1 MTDDRRDSPS
11 PTLLWA
17 KQHTGEVDAALM
29 AFMAGDDIILDR
41 ELFVHDIEASRVHA
55 AALASIGILK
65 AQELAAITA
74 SLEALRAAYSSGDF
88 VLDARY
94 EDGHSAIEDWLTQ
107 QLGDLGAK
115 IHTGR
120 SRNDQVLVASRLYLR
135 QALEEVQ
142 TRCAQLADICLR
154 RAEAD
159 MLTPMPGYTH
169 LQRAVV
175 SSLGLW
181 FAGFAEA
188 FIDDVVL
195 ARDTRSWIDA
205 NPLGTAAG
213 YGVSL
218 PLDRNL
224 STRELGFARLQVNPI
239 YAQNSRGRFELQAL
253 TALSQVLMDLRRVSW
268 DLSLFAAT
276 EFDFLQLPDRY
287 TTGSSIMPNKR
298 NPDPIELLRAAPAPV
313 LGAIT
318 ELQSV
323 LSLPSGYQRDLQ
335 LTKGPMVRGVT
346 AGLQALR
353 ISVGLLADVDF
364 DRPRM
369 AQAISPEMYATDYA
383 YELVAEGMPF
393 RQAYREAAARTEE
406 SVARDPVASLQRR
419 TSPGAPGQPLL
430 ETLRERLSALSDI
443 GDEAS
448 LS

>member
-1 MTDDRRDSPS
+1 MTDERRETPS
-11 PTLLWA
+11 PTLLWRKEGA
-17 KQHTGEVDAALM
+17 AQVDAELM
-29 AFMAGDDIILDR
+29 AFMAGDDIVLDR
-41 ELFVHDIEASRVHA
+41 ELFVHDIAASRVHA
-55 AALASIGILK
+55 AALASIRVLEDDELK
-65 AQELAAITA
+65 AIEA
-74 SLEALRAAYSSGDF
+74 SLDALRAAYTGGDF
-88 VLDARY
+88 TLDSRY
-94 EDGHSAIEDWLTQ
+94 EDGHSAIEDWLTKD
-107 QLGDLGAK
+107 LGKLGAK

-135 QALEEVQ
+135 EALEEVESL
-142 TRCAQLADICLR
+142 CAQLASICLE
-154 RAEAD
+154 RADAD

-195 ARDTRSWIDA
+195 SRDTRRWIDA

-218 PLDRNL
+218 PLDREL
-224 STRELGFARLQVNPI
+224 STRALAFERLQVNPI

-253 TALSQVLMDLRRVSW
+253 TALSQVLMDLRRISW
-268 DLSLFAAT
+268 DLSLFAAA
-276 EFDFLQLPDRY
+276 EFDFLRLPDRY

-298 NPDPIELLRAAPAPV
+298 NPDPVELLRAAPAPV

-318 ELQSV
+318 ELQSL

-335 LTKGPMVRGVT
+335 LTKGPMVRGVR
-346 AGLQALR
+346 ASLQALR
-353 ISVGLLADVDF
+353 ISVGLLTDVDF
-364 DRPRM
+364 DRTRM
-369 AQAISPEMYATDYA
+369 AEAISPDMYATDYA

-406 SVARDPVASLQRR
+406 SAPRDPVASLRR
-419 TSPGAPGQPLL
+419 RISPGAPGQPLL
-430 ETLRERLSALSDI
+430 DTLRKRLSALSDV
-443 GDEAS
+443 GAGGG
-448 LS
+448 LG

>member
-1 MTDDRRDSPS
+1 MTEQQDPPETAPR
-11 PTLLWA
+11 LLWR
-17 KQHTGEVDAALM
+17 KQSTGEVDAALM
-29 AFMAGDDIILDR
+29 AFMAGDDIVLDR
-41 ELFVHDIEASRVHA
+41 KLFVHDIAASRVHA
-55 AALASIGILK
+55 AGLASIGILSK
-65 AQELAAITA
+65 EELGAIEQ
-74 SLEALRAAYSSGDF
+74 SLDALDRAYAEGDF
-88 VLDARY
+88 TLDARY
-94 EDGHSAIEDWLTQ
+94 EDGHSAIEDWLTEH
-107 QLGDLGAK
+107 LGELGQK

-135 QALEEVQ
+135 AALDEVHSLC
-142 TRCAQLADICLR
+142 TELARICLR
-154 RAEAD
+154 RADAD

-188 FIDDVVL
+188 FIDDAVL
-195 ARDTRSWIDA
+195 TRDTRRWIDA

-218 PLDRNL
+218 PLDRAL
-224 STRELGFARLQVNPI
+224 STRLLEFDRLQINPI

-253 TALSQVLMDLRRVSW
+253 TALSQVLMDLRRLSW
-268 DLSLFAAT
+268 DLSLFAAA

-313 LGAIT
+313 LGAMT

-335 LTKGPMVRGVT
+335 NTKGPMVRGVS

-353 ISVGLLADVDF
+353 ISVGLIADVEF
-364 DRPRM
+364 DRERM
-369 AQAISPEMYATDYA
+369 AAAISPDMYATDHA

-393 RQAYREAAARTEE
+393 RQAYREAAAMTGD
-406 SVARDPVASLQRR
+406 AGPRDPVASLKRR

-430 ETLRERLSALSDI
+430 DQLQTRLSALEDAANSP
-443 GDEAS
+443 
-448 LS
+448 